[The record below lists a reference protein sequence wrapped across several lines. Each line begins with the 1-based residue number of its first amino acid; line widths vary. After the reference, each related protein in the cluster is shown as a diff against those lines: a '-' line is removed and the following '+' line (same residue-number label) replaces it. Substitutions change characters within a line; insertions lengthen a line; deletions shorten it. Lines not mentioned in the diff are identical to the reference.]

1 MNFLTSAAR
10 FFSNPSAGVPANPAA
25 WSPAP
30 APARFAA
37 KFLFIAAVTTAGLAG
52 CTSSQEDATVLNDAA
67 SSSAAD
73 QAQWAL
79 AIHGGAGV
87 ISKDL
92 PDSVRAGYEA
102 SLEAAL
108 AQGRDMLSAGV
119 PALDVVEAVVR
130 VLEDDPRFNAGKGAV
145 YTADGVHELD
155 AAIMDGRDRSAGA
168 VAGVRTVRHPIS
180 LARKVMEQTLH
191 VLLMGDGAEVFADET
206 GVERVANDWFDT
218 ERRRRQLEAAQRRQA
233 QAQDPERSSTYGTV
247 GAVALDT
254 QGNLAAA
261 TSTGGMTNKR
271 YGRVGDVPVIGAGT
285 YADNAT
291 AAISCTGTG
300 EQFIR
305 HVVAHQI
312 ASRMELTGETLNQAA
327 AYVVHERLD
336 SGDGGIIAVGA
347 DGEIALVFNSTG
359 MFRGAADAT
368 GRFDVAI
375 WE

>member
-1 MNFLTSAAR
+1 MNILTSAAR
-10 FFSNPSAGVPANPAA
+10 FFSNPSAGTSANPSART
-25 WSPAP
+25 PAP
-30 APARFAA
+30 APPKFTTRFVA
-37 KFLFIAAVTTAGLAG
+37 KFLLIAAVTTAGLAG
-52 CTSSQEDATVLNDAA
+52 CASSQEDATVLNGAA

-108 AQGRDMLSAGV
+108 ALGRDRLAAGV

-180 LARKVMEQTLH
+180 LARKVMEQTPH

-233 QAQDPERSSTYGTV
+233 RRKTLNAPAPTERLARSPSTP
-247 GAVALDT
+247 
-254 QGNLAAA
+254 
-261 TSTGGMTNKR
+261 K
-271 YGRVGDVPVIGAGT
+271 
-285 YADNAT
+285 
-291 AAISCTGTG
+291 AIS
-300 EQFIR
+300 R
-305 HVVAHQI
+305 
-312 ASRMELTGETLNQAA
+312 RPPPPAA
-327 AYVVHERLD
+327 
-336 SGDGGIIAVGA
+336 
-347 DGEIALVFNSTG
+347 
-359 MFRGAADAT
+359 
-368 GRFDVAI
+368 
-375 WE
+375 